1 MCAPDIII
9 PIKSTNKLVYL
20 AHLGTLKLVNFF
32 KREDGRLMDHLYFD
46 LTDLK
51 LNRARVAE
59 DIEKND
65 IEAEIE
71 VIKPIN
77 FKLGVVRHMGE
88 TKTKNDPPEFKIDAK
103 LDGIQSEMSKSD
115 YNVLLGIIHI
125 LNKPNFGLFLPI

>member
-1 MCAPDIII
+1 MCAPDILI

-32 KREDGRLMDHLYFD
+32 KREEGRLIDHLHFE

-59 DIEKND
+59 HMESNE

-77 FKLGVVRHMGE
+77 FNLGKITNIYLFFNYFGS
-88 TKTKNDPPEFKIDAK
+88 KNRTNEIK
-103 LDGIQSEMSKSD
+103 
-115 YNVLLGIIHI
+115 
-125 LNKPNFGLFLPI
+125 

>member
-1 MCAPDIII
+1 MLILLVLKDDLMVSYLFICFQVTMCAPDILI

-32 KREDGRLMDHLYFD
+32 KRDASGRLIDHLHFE

-59 DIEKND
+59 DIESNE
-65 IEAEIE
+65 IEGEIE

-77 FKLGVVRHMGE
+77 FNLG
-88 TKTKNDPPEFKIDAK
+88 KITT
-103 LDGIQSEMSKSD
+103 I
-115 YNVLLGIIHI
+115 Y
-125 LNKPNFGLFLPI
+125 F

>member
-1 MCAPDIII
+1 MCAPDILI

-32 KREDGRLMDHLYFD
+32 KRDTNGRLIDHLHFE

-59 DIEKND
+59 DIESNE
-65 IEAEIE
+65 IEGEIE

-77 FKLGVVRHMGE
+77 FNLG
-88 TKTKNDPPEFKIDAK
+88 KITNIYFWIIKELQK
-103 LDGIQSEMSKSD
+103 LDFASFKVVV
-115 YNVLLGIIHI
+115 Y
-125 LNKPNFGLFLPI
+125 LFSSYMQ

>member
-1 MCAPDIII
+1 MCAPDILI

-32 KREDGRLMDHLYFD
+32 KRDEGGRLIDHLHFE

-59 DIEKND
+59 DIESND

-77 FKLGVVRHMGE
+77 FHLG
-88 TKTKNDPPEFKIDAK
+88 KI
-103 LDGIQSEMSKSD
+103 I
-115 YNVLLGIIHI
+115 Y
-125 LNKPNFGLFLPI
+125 LFLNPKGIAEVRFSFVLKLLCCIFFRHICSTYLFFYYIVLSLSKALD

>member
-1 MCAPDIII
+1 MCAPDILI

-32 KREDGRLMDHLYFD
+32 KRDTNGRLIDHLHFE

-59 DIEKND
+59 DIESNE
-65 IEAEIE
+65 IEGEIE

-77 FKLGVVRHMGE
+77 FNLG
-88 TKTKNDPPEFKIDAK
+88 KITN
-103 LDGIQSEMSKSD
+103 I
-115 YNVLLGIIHI
+115 Y
-125 LNKPNFGLFLPI
+125 F